1 MNWTAC
7 LFGSP
12 FHLVSG
18 VLVVLDLALAVYYAV
33 KLSFIKH
40 SEQLPG
46 MEHGINI
53 MLPASFGI
61 LFFTLL
67 KDLVALIRI
76 SFSIAKAGTGD
87 PRVILAGL
95 IQWMIPFTFYGTF
108 CLFFLIVWYFLRT
121 AHRLRINQLK

>member
-1 MNWTAC
+1 MNWTTL

-12 FHLVSG
+12 LNFVSG
-18 VLVVLDLALAVYYAV
+18 ALALLDLALAVYYAA
-33 KLSFIKH
+33 KLSSTKH
-40 SEQLPG
+40 REQLTG

-67 KDLVALIRI
+67 KTLVGGIRASLI
-76 SFSIAKAGTGD
+76 IAKSGTGD
-87 PRVILAGL
+87 PRVLFMGL
-95 IQWMIPFTFYGTF
+95 IRWLMPFMFYGTL

-121 AHRLRINQLK
+121 AHRLRIDKLK